1 MNPNLRKRLDD
12 VESVLSQPNVCSVPW
27 TAFTATFEQLVG
39 ETWED
44 LRDRANRWLAGE
56 EVPGHYG
63 TKDRRCRQA
72 LLVSF
77 ADGEIRTETIS
88 IGDTDS
94 DGVNYRRIPPDKC
107 VTELINRRLQEWSE
121 QIGNRS

>member
-1 MNPNLRKRLDD
+1 MNPSLRKRLDD
-12 VESVLSQPNVCSVPW
+12 VESALSQPDVCFVPW
-27 TAFTATFEQLVG
+27 TAYTATFEQRVG

-44 LRDRANRWLAGE
+44 LRDRANRRLAGE

-94 DGVNYRRIPPDKC
+94 SGVRYECVPMSKEGRDFIDK
-107 VTELINRRLQEWSE
+107 RLQEWVEE
-121 QIGNRS
+121 QSS